1 LNFGAVLNTDENSN
15 TNLIST
21 LSTLNANLEANAT
34 QSANFKLEI
43 IKNVENH
50 VVLLEE
56 QTREALKQTEQKITG
71 QITKVATIQE
81 LGRREKSKQTDFVT
95 DFLFVVAM
103 VLFMVALASRS
114 AMLL

>member
-1 LNFGAVLNTDENSN
+1 LDAVLNTDLTSN
-15 TNLIST
+15 TNLISS
-21 LSTLNANLEANAT
+21 LRTLNTSLEANAT

-43 IKNVENH
+43 IRNVENH
-50 VVLLEE
+50 VVLLE
-56 QTREALKQTEQKITG
+56 QTREALKQTEQKITE
-71 QITKVATIQE
+71 QITKVATIVQAK
-81 LGRREKSKQTDFVT
+81 LGRREKSKQPDFVT